1 MTFNFESRRRVRARP
16 TTPRGLVAA
25 GVALLALFTVAC
37 GDSTGLGTMSLE
49 IRVATG
55 ATTLRQGEVAELIAE
70 ARDASGQV
78 LPAQVEWEVAPA
90 GAGHIRPDGRFV
102 GYVPGSAQIIA
113 RAGTGSAALNVT
125 IEPRGATLG
134 SFVTVGRGR
143 IDDRFT
149 SDLWVN
155 GTFAYTGTWGTR
167 IGADTLLGNRMY
179 AWDISSP
186 GMPVLTD
193 SVAVD
198 AGTVN
203 DVKIR
208 EDGTLAVLTHEG
220 SLDGMN
226 GITLLDASDPLHPQV
241 ISRFT
246 SELETGVHNVW
257 VEGDFVYVV
266 VDGSN
271 PSRGLRVVDISDPA
285 NPSIAAS
292 FWGGPATGG
301 FGQFLHDVYVRD
313 GLAFLSHWDSGLIIL
328 DVGNGVVGGSP
339 QNPIEVGR
347 VVTEGGDVHNAWYWP
362 ARGYV
367 FVGEEDF
374 SSSSPGVV
382 HVVDARDLAN
392 PREVATFAVE
402 GTTPHNLWL
411 DEEREIL
418 FVGWYEQGVRAIDVS
433 GELLGEL
440 DHQGR
445 ELAASLYDGLGTCF
459 GGFGTCAW
467 APQLHEGHV
476 FVSDT
481 NTGLWVLRLDF

>member
-1 MTFNFESRRRVRARP
+1 MTYSSNAGGRVRPRPARP
-16 TTPRGLVAA
+16 LGVAA
-25 GVALLALFTVAC
+25 AGLALLTLFAAAC
-37 GDSTGLGTMSLE
+37 RDSTGLGTAILE
-49 IRVATG
+49 VRLAAGT
-55 ATTLRQGEVAELIAE
+55 TTLRQGDVAELIAE
-70 ARDASGQV
+70 TRDARGQMV
-78 LPAQVEWEVAPA
+78 PVEVEWEVAPA

-102 GYVPGSAQIIA
+102 GYVPGGARIIA
-113 RAGTGSAALNVT
+113 RAGTELATLDVA

-134 SFVTVGRGR
+134 SFAVVGRGR
-143 IDDRFT
+143 VDDRFT

-179 AWDISSP
+179 AWDVSTP

-208 EDGTLAVLTHEG
+208 EDGRLAVLTHEG
-220 SLDGMN
+220 SLDRMN
-226 GITLLDASDPLHPQV
+226 GITLLDTTDPLHPQV

-246 SELETGVHNVW
+246 SELEAGVHNVW

-271 PSRGLRVVDISDPA
+271 SSRGLRIVDISDPA
-285 NPSIAAS
+285 NPAIAAS

-301 FGQFLHDVYVRD
+301 FGHFLHDVYVRD

-328 DVGNGVVGGSP
+328 DVGNGVAGGSP
-339 QNPIEVGR
+339 GNPVEVGR

-362 ARGYV
+362 ERGYV

-374 SSSSPGVV
+374 STPGVV
-382 HVVDARDLAN
+382 HVVDVRDLAS
-392 PREVATFAVE
+392 PVEVAKFSVE
-402 GTTPHNLWL
+402 GTTPHNFWV
-411 DEEREIL
+411 DEDREIL
-418 FVGWYEQGVRAIDVS
+418 FVGWYDQGVRAIDVG

-440 DHQGR
+440 DRQGR
-445 ELAASLYDGLGTCF
+445 ELAASLYDGPGACF
-459 GGFGTCAW
+459 TGFGTCAW

-476 FVSDT
+476 YVSDT